1 MKNIFRHLTHK
12 KASTSGITTS
22 DWMTVYNTIHR
33 EYVATEAAHKRPTE
47 YMRGLAFALEV
58 IDSIR
63 PYDITKEAK

>member
-1 MKNIFRHLTHK
+1 MKNIFRRK

-33 EYVATEAAHKRPTE
+33 EYTETAKSHKKPTE

-58 IDSIR
+58 VDSIR